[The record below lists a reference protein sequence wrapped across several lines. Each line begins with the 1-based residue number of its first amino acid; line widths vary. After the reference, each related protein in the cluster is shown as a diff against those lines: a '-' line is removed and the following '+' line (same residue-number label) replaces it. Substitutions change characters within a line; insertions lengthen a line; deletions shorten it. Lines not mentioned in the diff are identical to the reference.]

1 MTVYCRNL
9 EEQKIWK
16 RKFPTAQKPRKQ
28 FSDVYN
34 VKWSAFLN
42 DTILGNYER
51 LMLPENQ
58 LT

>member
-1 MTVYCRNL
+1 MTVCCRNL
-9 EEQKIWK
+9 EEK
-16 RKFPTAQKPRKQ
+16 KFEKGNFQLRKPRKQ